1 MPEFK
6 KNTSPAMKRS
16 GFKMKGYAYPG
27 ISPLQSGKYP
37 KGKSMV
43 DKDSDG
49 TPDYIQNPNPP
60 KTNVKPKRLKGSKS
74 LEKKE
79 TTKLKYGPDGTQI
92 GPKVPKG
99 HSVTPPTSSQS
110 KKSKGT
116 LKGKT
121 GFQTDII
128 PVTNVIKK
136 GVKTLKNIY
145 LAPGEKLMK
154 TRKKIKKYFTQR

>member
-1 MPEFK
+1 
-6 KNTSPAMKRS
+6 MKTQSAFTLRS
-16 GFKMKGYAYPG
+16 GNKPSIAKIAGV
-27 ISPLQSGKYP
+27 SPLKNGKYP
-37 KGKSMV
+37 KGKPMV

-60 KTNVKPKRLKGSKS
+60 KTKVKKDKS
-74 LEKKE
+74 
-79 TTKLKYGPDGTQI
+79 TTKKPIVKGLNRGIKHGLKAKRYNI
-92 GPKVPKG
+92 PKVPKG

-136 GVKTLKNIY
+136 GVKGLKSIY
-145 LAPGEKLMK
+145 VDPVVK
-154 TRKKIKKYFTQR
+154 TGKKIKKYFTEK